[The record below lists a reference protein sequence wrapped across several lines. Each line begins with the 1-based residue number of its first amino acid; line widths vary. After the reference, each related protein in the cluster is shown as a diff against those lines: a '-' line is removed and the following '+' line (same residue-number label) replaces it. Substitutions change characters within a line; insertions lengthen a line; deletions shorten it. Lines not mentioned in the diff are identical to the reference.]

1 LKQGAAGDGPAA
13 SVDGSLV
20 RPRARSRCETSIPV
34 YDIFRRGAGISAP
47 DIWDHKD
54 DYKIAI
60 AIVGASIALGVLL
73 TFAPLFS
80 ADVALAVIACFS

>member
-1 LKQGAAGDGPAA
+1 MAVSFDREPEAVVKPVSPSTTFSEEEPALA
-13 SVDGSLV
+13 L
-20 RPRARSRCETSIPV
+20 PT
-34 YDIFRRGAGISAP
+34 FGITKM
-47 DIWDHKD
+47 IM
-54 DYKIAI
+54 YKIAI